1 MVRLGFNQGVD
12 YEIFTGKGIDLIDE
26 WLNLENDD
34 VNTLLRN
41 VRKYGGVVQ
50 GEMISFKAEMN
61 LRLSV
66 FLVCHKHNTS

>member
-26 WLNLENDD
+26 WLNLENYD

-50 GEMISFKAEMN
+50 GEMISFKVEMN

-66 FLVCHKHNTS
+66 FLVCHKHHTS